1 MQQLFAIVNF
11 EKQDGKSKNSSSL
24 FLTYLILNRS

>member
-11 EKQDGKSKNSSSL
+11 EKQDGKSKKFVIFILDL
-24 FLTYLILNRS
+24 FDLE